1 MKTLWWLS
9 LFLCQNMRRSD
20 WGIVIRTSDWGSRSI
35 AFSLQYLAGKQF
47 YFWQKYWINILYWQ
61 LMAAYKDN
69 FLNLRKGICYQTTRV
84 KHWNPLKITSA
95 NAIMWCDIFHLL
107 VGRNKKRKPSM
118 EGNYWLNINIQ
129 GHIADLYCLFRYL
142 KAFLLTLISLYKNI
156 FLFFLFLDGKIC
168 FFHERDIDFAEGIVF
183 LVL

>member
-1 MKTLWWLS
+1 
-9 LFLCQNMRRSD
+9 
-20 WGIVIRTSDWGSRSI
+20 
-35 AFSLQYLAGKQF
+35 
-47 YFWQKYWINILYWQ
+47 
-61 LMAAYKDN
+61 
-69 FLNLRKGICYQTTRV
+69 
-84 KHWNPLKITSA
+84 
-95 NAIMWCDIFHLL
+95 
-107 VGRNKKRKPSM
+107 M

-168 FFHERDIDFAEGIVF
+168 FFHEGDIDFTEGIVF